1 MYVDE
6 GMNESYNQGKFKGYN
21 QLQDIRDQLQ
31 FSLGMAQHGKNLI
44 SIFQEVF
51 PKISKIFILAG
62 GLRTRVS
69 FFVGQTLS

>member
-6 GMNESYNQGKFKGYN
+6 RMNESYNQKKFKGYN
-21 QLQDIRDQLQ
+21 QLQDIWDWLQ
-31 FSLGMAQHGKNLI
+31 FSLEIAQHGKNLI

-62 GLRTRVS
+62 GLHTAVS
-69 FFVGQTLS
+69 FFGG